1 MELSPDWVVGF
12 TDGEGCFFIGIQKH
26 SEMSSGYQVLP
37 EFTIVQ
43 HERDIQILYALKEHF
58 KCGVLRRNHG
68 DRFAYRVRE
77 LKSLKRIVEF
87 FEKHPLKTKKNIDF
101 RKFRRVLMM
110 MEQDK
115 HLTKDGL
122 LEILHIVSEMNT
134 GNRPALEKIIKVLR
148 IG

>member
-1 MELSPDWVVGF
+1 MKLSPDWVVGF

-26 SEMSSGYQVLP
+26 PEMSSGYQVLP

-58 KCGVLRRNHG
+58 KCGVVRRNHG

-87 FEKHPLKTKKNIDF
+87 FEKHPLKTRKNVDF

>member
-26 SEMSSGYQVLP
+26 PEMSSGYQVLP

-43 HERDIQILYALKEHF
+43 HERDIQILYALKEYF
-58 KCGVLRRNHG
+58 KCGVVRRNHG
-68 DRFAYRVRE
+68 DRFAYRIRE

-87 FEKHPLKTKKNIDF
+87 FEKHPLKTRKNVDF